1 MDGFP
6 DLIGTFEKV
15 NGKSY
20 PQIMLNSPCGS
31 VGGDCAIRGMNWN
44 QERGYASLQGYDD
57 LIYAFPYDI
66 DDDAVD
72 DILLVREDPK
82 TQITRVECLYNN
94 IIKDSFYL
102 KMLMTTKNN
111 YGSVDLGSSFR
122 AVITSLDEVKFTMIA
137 TQLPTQSGF
146 NLQSPMVQMS
156 VGRSNNYIEDFTVSK
171 ISNVSPLLPL
181 IQIHRKNDPSIS
193 GLPSSLTQ
201 DWS

>member
-1 MDGFP
+1 
-6 DLIGTFEKV
+6 
-15 NGKSY
+15 
-20 PQIMLNSPCGS
+20 
-31 VGGDCAIRGMNWN
+31 
-44 QERGYASLQGYDD
+44 
-57 LIYAFPYDI
+57 
-66 DDDAVD
+66 
-72 DILLVREDPK
+72 
-82 TQITRVECLYNN
+82 
-94 IIKDSFYL
+94 
-102 KMLMTTKNN
+102 MLMTTKNN